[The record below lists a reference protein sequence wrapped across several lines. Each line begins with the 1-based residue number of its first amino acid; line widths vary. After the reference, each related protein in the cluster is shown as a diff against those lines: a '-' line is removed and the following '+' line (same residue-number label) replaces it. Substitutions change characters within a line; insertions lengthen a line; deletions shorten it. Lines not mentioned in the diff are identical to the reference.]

1 MFFNFNP
8 TFLTSNFKQNT
19 KIKSILDNKRNDVL
33 SLLNSGHTVAEIV
46 RRVRNSKAT
55 VCRIEKIACPDRK
68 KAKGG
73 RP

>member
-1 MFFNFNP
+1 MFFDFD
-8 TFLTSNFKQNT
+8 TTILTSNFKQNT
-19 KIKSILDNKRNDVL
+19 KIKSILDNKHNDVL
-33 SLLNSGHTVAEIV
+33 SLLNSGHTVAKIV
-46 RRVRNSKAT
+46 RRVRVSKAT

>member
-1 MFFNFNP
+1 MFFNFNL
-8 TFLTSNFKQNT
+8 TFLISNFKQNT
-19 KIKSILDNKRNDVL
+19 KKKSILDNNRNDVL

-46 RRVRNSKAT
+46 RRVRVSKAT
-55 VCRIEKIACPDRK
+55 VCRIAKIACPDRK

>member
-1 MFFNFNP
+1 MFFDFNP

-19 KIKSILDNKRNDVL
+19 KIKSIFDNKCNDIL

-46 RRVRNSKAT
+46 RRVRVSKAT
-55 VCRIEKIACPDRK
+55 VCCIEKIACPDRK